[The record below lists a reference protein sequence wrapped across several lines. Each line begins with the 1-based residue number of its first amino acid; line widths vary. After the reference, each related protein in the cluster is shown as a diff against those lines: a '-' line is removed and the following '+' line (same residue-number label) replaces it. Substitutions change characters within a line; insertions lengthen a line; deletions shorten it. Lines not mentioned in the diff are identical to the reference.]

1 MVAPILILVKL
12 SKLNSSVATH
22 SKSPPLYSHTAVV
35 ASKLAVASSFPL
47 GDQAQ
52 DLTVRL
58 CVSSSTS
65 CPNQADGRN

>member
-1 MVAPILILVKL
+1 MVKCNVITEYQVQWFT
-12 SKLNSSVATH
+12 SNVATH
-22 SKSPPLYSHTAVV
+22 SKSPPVYSQIAVV
-35 ASKLAVASSFPL
+35 ESKLAVASSFPL

-65 CPNQADGRN
+65 